1 MISLKINIAFNNNTS
16 DDSELKELL
25 TFNVSTVRYLRS

>member
-16 DDSELKELL
+16 DYSELEDFL
-25 TFNVSTVRYLRS
+25 TFNISTVRYLRS